1 MRNEV
6 FWELVDMYG
15 RKDIS
20 TEDAMSVIVGDTN
33 SYEVAIADF
42 SLLVKRTVTPEEKL
56 KIKELLKERE
66 SKKSNS

>member
-6 FWELVDMYG
+6 FWELVAMYG